1 VLAGEP
7 LADEIELIE
16 RRIAE
21 RHCAA
26 PRAMGNL
33 DFETQNI
40 AQLAL
45 QYAVAQ
51 AGVASTLASA
61 SSIAE
66 IEKNVIALDSPLDD
80 ALVARV
86 QAILAPIRDVSWQTG
101 RPENN

>member
-1 VLAGEP
+1 MGLFTPQGPPDWHPATPQIKAVC
-7 LADEIELIE
+7 
-16 RRIAE
+16 AE
-21 RHCAA
+21 AVAFCAA
-26 PRAMGNL
+26 HGV
-33 DFETQNI
+33 DI

-61 SSIAE
+61 SSIGE
-66 IEKNVIALDSPLDD
+66 IEKNVIALESPVDYEF
-80 ALVARV
+80 VARV